1 MNNSVYTAAINYV
14 SLFQKANIKAVWSIT
29 DKSRF
34 AVLHNTWRFGG
45 APVGRHLV
53 SFGSINCKPVN
64 RNSKIFQ
71 SFCLKV
77 DYVYLLTIQLKLE
90 IVPTIS
96 KIERRL
102 FFFSS
107 VAVGLFLEWA
117 YNAAASTAPTL
128 IRHWIAPPTSRPII
142 DSSNDCNKASVP
154 VVCRCMDQS
163 NWQIGL
169 SGRYFPRNCPFPFG
183 DRHACL
189 THCSSGQAHSLSQSA
204 SRSVQPF
211 LYGSQTLC
219 CTMRCQWV
227 WKSPKL
233 PPFPWDFVTLP
244 KEDRYTA
251 IGNVHKTR

>member
-90 IVPTIS
+90 IVPTREITT
-96 KIERRL
+96 KIKRRL
-102 FFFSS
+102 SFS
-107 VAVGLFLEWA
+107 LRWPWA
-117 YNAAASTAPTL
+117 YFLNGPNAAASAAPTL
-128 IRHWIAPPTSRPII
+128 IRHWSCASLLNDRLCSVLCCRSFCARRFTSRTWLPSARLVSCLNSTNSSGDEIANVNFLTTISHTRRPTSKYWKRDKPT
-142 DSSNDCNKASVP
+142 SFNKL
-154 VVCRCMDQS
+154 D
-163 NWQIGL
+163 
-169 SGRYFPRNCPFPFG
+169 
-183 DRHACL
+183 DR
-189 THCSSGQAHSLSQSA
+189 
-204 SRSVQPF
+204 
-211 LYGSQTLC
+211 
-219 CTMRCQWV
+219 
-227 WKSPKL
+227 
-233 PPFPWDFVTLP
+233 
-244 KEDRYTA
+244 
-251 IGNVHKTR
+251 